1 MNTNRLTSE
10 EIQHLRNIDLSTK
23 PGLVDGESILSLII
37 GEKGSDSRSEFNSR
51 ALVWYYT
58 EILRDRRKELQL
70 SQKELAQRIG
80 KETKYIQH
88 IENGDTDI
96 PLSSFIQLAEA
107 LGIRLRMDVSLA

>member
-23 PGLVDGESILSLII
+23 PGLVDGESILSPII
-37 GEKGSDSRSEFNSR
+37 GEKGSDGRSEFNSR
-51 ALVWYYT
+51 ALVWYYI

-70 SQKELAQRIG
+70 SQKDLAQRIG

-96 PLSSFIQLAEA
+96 PLSSFIQIAEA